1 MIFPLQQRGRGDRRW
16 RGEVHAYGSV
26 GADTRVR
33 PSAPLPHVLDSY
45 HSPVEWRCT
54 IEGRFGR
61 IMQLHLFFIGSSH
74 VLTAPIVQISDL
86 PNHVGEDVTVR
97 GWVYNRTDKG
107 RLQFIQLRDG
117 TGIVQCVAFKKDMD
131 ETEFEHAGKLT
142 QESSVAI
149 TGTVR
154 AEERAPGI
162 PGGYEIGIKR
172 LEMIQQSDE
181 YPITPKEH
189 GTEFLMDN
197 RHLWVR
203 STRQWAILRIRATIV
218 RALREWLDD
227 HGFLLVDTPIITPA
241 AGEET
246 TTLFEI
252 DYFGE
257 PAFLAQTGQL
267 YNEANMAAFGRVYC
281 FGPTFR
287 AEKSKTRRHL
297 MEFWM
302 LEPEAAFYS
311 LEDLMAMEE
320 QLLAYVVARVL
331 EKHCP
336 ELAILERD
344 VSRLEAITA
353 PFARISYDEAVERL
367 QKLVA
372 ETDDPEQKDLLKI
385 EWGDDFGSPHETAIA
400 EMFEKPVFVY
410 HYPTAIKAF
419 YMQPVEG
426 RPEVCRS
433 VDLLAPEGYGE
444 VTGGSERIYD
454 PALIEE
460 RVGKIG
466 IPREAYAWYLDLRR
480 FGTVPHAGF
489 GLGLERTV
497 AWICGL
503 PHVRETI
510 PYARMLNRNYP

>member
-1 MIFPLQQRGRGDRRW
+1 VAEII
-16 RGEVHAYGSV
+16 HI
-26 GADTRVR
+26 AD
-33 PSAPLPHVLDSY
+33 AASY
-45 HSPVEWRCT
+45 
-54 IEGRFGR
+54 EGQE
-61 IMQLHLFFIGSSH
+61 ITL
-74 VLTAPIVQISDL
+74 
-86 PNHVGEDVTVR
+86 R
-97 GWVYNRTDKG
+97 GWVYDRTDKG
-107 RLQFIQLRDG
+107 KLQFIQLRDG
-117 TGIVQCVAFKKDMD
+117 TGIIQCVAFKREMD
-131 ETEFEHAGKLT
+131 ENEFANAGKLT
-142 QESSVAI
+142 QESSVII

-154 AEERAPGI
+154 KDERAPGI
-162 PGGYEIGIKR
+162 PGG
-172 LEMIQQSDE
+172 LELGVKSLQIQHIAED

-197 RHLWVR
+197 RHLWLR
-203 STRQWAILRIRATIV
+203 SSRQWAILRIRATIV
-218 RALREWLDD
+218 HELRGWLDD

-246 TTLFEI
+246 TTLFEL

-267 YNEANMAAFGRVYC
+267 YNEANMMAFGKVYC

-297 MEFWM
+297 IEFWM
-302 LEPEAAFYS
+302 LEPEIAFCS
-311 LEDLMAMEE
+311 LEELMDVEE
-320 QLLAYVVARVL
+320 QMISHVVSVVL
-331 EKHCP
+331 EKHRP
-336 ELAILERD
+336 ELDLLERD
-344 VSRLEAITA
+344 IARLENIKS

-367 QKLVA
+367 QKMHA
-372 ETDDPEQKDLLKI
+372 ETDDAEQKELLKI
-385 EWGDDFGSPHETAIA
+385 EWGEDFGSPHETALA
-400 EMFEKPVFVY
+400 EMFDRPVFVY
-410 HYPTAIKAF
+410 NYPTAVKAF

-454 PALIEE
+454 LDLLEQRIST
-460 RVGKIG
+460 IG
-466 IPREAYAWYLDLRR
+466 LPREAYAWYLELRKY
-480 FGTVPHAGF
+480 GTVPHAGF